1 MPPATVITVA
11 GAFLAAVGALIAFYA
26 VRPPAPTQ
34 ADQVVERLD
43 AYERTPEVLL
53 NLDDQEARLGFRD
66 RVVQPMLRRFAAGMA
81 RRTPDAA
88 RIDLQRKLN
97 MAGRPLGLSASEFL
111 VVRYVTAGMGGLGG
125 GLLGLLT
132 AKAPLIFLGLA
143 IGAITGL
150 FIPRSLISSRVK
162 KARKELQGSLPDAMD
177 LMSVCVEAGMTFEGA
192 MSRVAERYSNA
203 LGAEFAQVLREIQLG
218 RSRRDAMSELG
229 DRSGVDEVHSF
240 AQAVVQSDTLG
251 TGIAR
256 ILRIQ
261 SDELRR
267 RRRQRA
273 QEQGAKATLKMLFPM
288 ILFIFPSIWIVLLG
302 PAVLL
307 VMSELIHK

>member
-1 MPPATVITVA
+1 MPPATVVTIA
-11 GAFLAAVGALIAFYA
+11 GAFVAAIGAMVA
-26 VRPPAPTQ
+26 VMAMRPASPTQ
-34 ADQVVERLD
+34 ADMVIERLE
-43 AYERTPEVLL
+43 AFERTEVLL

-66 RVVQPMLRRFAAGMA
+66 RVIWPMLRRLGAAMA
-81 RRTPDAA
+81 RRTSDTA

-97 MAGRPLGLSASEFL
+97 MAGRPLGLTASEFL
-111 VVRYVTAGMGGLGG
+111 AVRYVAAGMGGFAF

-132 AKAPLIFLGLA
+132 GRPPLVFLGGA
-143 IGAITGL
+143 IGAMACL
-150 FIPRSLISSRVK
+150 FMPGYLISSRVK
-162 KARKELQGSLPDAMD
+162 KARKELQRSLPDAMD

-192 MSRVAERYSNA
+192 MARVAERYSNA
-203 LGAEFAQVLREIQLG
+203 LGSEFAQVLREIQLG
-218 RSRRDAMSELG
+218 RARRDAMADLG
-229 DRSGVDEVHSF
+229 ERSGVDEVHSF

-256 ILRIQ
+256 ILRLQ

-307 VMSELIHK
+307 IMAELINK